1 MITPRQSFWPVGAC
15 VIMFPRS
22 AGRLAG
28 MLSRVK
34 AIAAGVRTTVAPA
47 LRLRAASISMLISLA
62 PLRENVYFCVDEVFR
77 SDIVS
82 AVVPV
87 FRGQAGQRERGL
99 ICRKPVFCF
108 RTFVIRECC

>member
-1 MITPRQSFWPVGAC
+1 MGGLSGHNLAAKGGIDGCLS
-15 VIMFPRS
+15 
-22 AGRLAG
+22 GRFIRPGRA
-28 MLSRVK
+28 S
-34 AIAAGVRTTVAPA
+34 
-47 LRLRAASISMLISLA
+47 AASISMLISLA
-62 PLRENVYFCVDEVFR
+62 PLRENVYFCDDEVFR

-108 RTFVIRECC
+108 